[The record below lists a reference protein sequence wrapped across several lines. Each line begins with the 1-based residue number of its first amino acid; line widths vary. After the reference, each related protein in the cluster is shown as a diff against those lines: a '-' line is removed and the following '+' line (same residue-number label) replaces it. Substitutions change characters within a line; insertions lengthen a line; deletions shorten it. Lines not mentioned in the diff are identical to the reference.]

1 MRAGG
6 KVDCNAVVC
15 VADGMCAEETCGSG
29 SGGEA
34 HRVRWPAAI
43 SPMRPLQSASFVA
56 SQRQTSCWCSERTGA
71 RTVKTRKRAFM
82 SSVKSPWGEC
92 LAPGGFHQRGPLSS
106 ACPCAC
112 VVSGFRRGNRGAGKA
127 ICTRDILHAKS
138 KNIKYGAGSVHYVK
152 KHKNVLVRGA
162 ARARRRNAE
171 TKSKVED
178 GSKMSLPVQTHVLM
192 EYINLSLRGD
202 PTQTS
207 AQTRAQGPKS
217 ATY

>member
-92 LAPGGFHQRGPLSS
+92 LAPGGFHQRVWSGLHCAQRDANHTHTLSLVS
-106 ACPCAC
+106 PENTLSRFFAMG
-112 VVSGFRRGNRGAGKA
+112 VVLWCECRTLTGIAPRVMTVDKRAVLRSLSVLRQPGDRR
-127 ICTRDILHAKS
+127 
-138 KNIKYGAGSVHYVK
+138 
-152 KHKNVLVRGA
+152 
-162 ARARRRNAE
+162 ARACSVESPCPAPRAADGRR
-171 TKSKVED
+171 
-178 GSKMSLPVQTHVLM
+178 
-192 EYINLSLRGD
+192 
-202 PTQTS
+202 
-207 AQTRAQGPKS
+207 TRVRPYDTISGRHDLANP
-217 ATY
+217 A

>member
-92 LAPGGFHQRGPLSS
+92 LAPGGFHRRASATHTPHSRSTTAQVEAYRPRSRPGLPKRAGSGPHARTSPHARTPRSTRVRGR
-106 ACPCAC
+106 
-112 VVSGFRRGNRGAGKA
+112 FRRTPTQLAAGALPTSAPSLCARKR
-127 ICTRDILHAKS
+127 TRRAP
-138 KNIKYGAGSVHYVK
+138 
-152 KHKNVLVRGA
+152 RP
-162 ARARRRNAE
+162 ARRLAPPR
-171 TKSKVED
+171 
-178 GSKMSLPVQTHVLM
+178 
-192 EYINLSLRGD
+192 
-202 PTQTS
+202 
-207 AQTRAQGPKS
+207 
-217 ATY
+217 

>member
-1 MRAGG
+1 MQQNSNRTRTRWSTVTNITNVSANRQRKRRSVRAGG

-92 LAPGGFHQRGPLSS
+92 LAPGGFHQRDLLTPRTHKSRVGARDARRMRAVSRQEGLSQEVI
-106 ACPCAC
+106 ACDR
-112 VVSGFRRGNRGAGKA
+112 VGS
-127 ICTRDILHAKS
+127 HAKHVS
-138 KNIKYGAGSVHYVK
+138 PSISWHGA
-152 KHKNVLVRGA
+152 
-162 ARARRRNAE
+162 
-171 TKSKVED
+171 
-178 GSKMSLPVQTHVLM
+178 
-192 EYINLSLRGD
+192 
-202 PTQTS
+202 
-207 AQTRAQGPKS
+207 
-217 ATY
+217 

>member
-1 MRAGG
+1 MQQNSNRTRTRWSTVTNITNVSANRQRKRRSVRAGG

-92 LAPGGFHQRGPLSS
+92 LAPGGFHQRAHTGAHGATRSIAESKRDPGRGTRDRDAGDCSSS
-106 ACPCAC
+106 AAQSALS
-112 VVSGFRRGNRGAGKA
+112 VRRSQRL
-127 ICTRDILHAKS
+127 T
-138 KNIKYGAGSVHYVK
+138 
-152 KHKNVLVRGA
+152 
-162 ARARRRNAE
+162 E
-171 TKSKVED
+171 
-178 GSKMSLPVQTHVLM
+178 
-192 EYINLSLRGD
+192 
-202 PTQTS
+202 
-207 AQTRAQGPKS
+207 
-217 ATY
+217 

>member
-1 MRAGG
+1 MQQNSNRTRTRWSTVTNITNVSANRQRKRRSVRAGG

-15 VADGMCAEETCGSG
+15 VADGMCAEETCGSS

-92 LAPGGFHQRGPLSS
+92 LAPGGFHRRVTGRSVNGLATRSTHSGALTGSESASTHQTASTHSPL
-106 ACPCAC
+106 
-112 VVSGFRRGNRGAGKA
+112 R
-127 ICTRDILHAKS
+127 
-138 KNIKYGAGSVHYVK
+138 
-152 KHKNVLVRGA
+152 
-162 ARARRRNAE
+162 
-171 TKSKVED
+171 
-178 GSKMSLPVQTHVLM
+178 
-192 EYINLSLRGD
+192 
-202 PTQTS
+202 
-207 AQTRAQGPKS
+207 
-217 ATY
+217 